1 MEGRGKEAVLRKEAC
16 RAIAS
21 ATAGEG
27 AKFKD
32 IKKKHIHPEAH
43 EEHKESL
50 NKY

>member
-32 IKKKHIHPEAH
+32 IKKNIFTPKHT
-43 EEHKESL
+43 KST
-50 NKY
+50 KKV